1 MGPQG
6 IKGREDST
14 IHISQLFPLLPSSL
28 LLFSNTTLATVQLH
42 TITMIFNVNAAA
54 VAALALTMAVH
65 AAPSGLVGHDLLVRD
80 LLLSYSTLMS
90 NV

>member
-1 MGPQG
+1 
-6 IKGREDST
+6 
-14 IHISQLFPLLPSSL
+14 
-28 LLFSNTTLATVQLH
+28 
-42 TITMIFNVNAAA
+42 MIFNVNAAA